1 MIGLDDLETKRIF
14 LSLHF
19 AREWVIDKKRL
30 QILVNAGTVCDS
42 GIDIDMLYFMHF
54 SGDWKI
60 NNLNALFVSLNASC
74 LHFRGRLQFLGFC
87 QFWGNLNFLG
97 FLPFYGHF
105 SFVIVFILGVVY
117 LIINK
122 YF

>member
-1 MIGLDDLETKRIF
+1 MQGNRLLI
-14 LSLHF
+14 
-19 AREWVIDKKRL
+19 KKRL

-60 NNLNALFVSLNASC
+60 NNLNAIFVSFNASC
-74 LHFRGRLQFLGFC
+74 PHFWGRLQFLGFC

-117 LIINK
+117 LIIHK
-122 YF
+122 YCQAKPSQAPAPAQLAGFS